1 MIKIDTILYFYLG
14 QIDASFTWNNGK
26 SYFFKGNKYWR
37 FTNGK
42 SDKDYPKLISKGFD
56 GIPDNL
62 DAAFVWS
69 GNGKIY
75 FFKGREYWRFDP
87 DQRPPVRSSYPR
99 PISNW
104 EGIPDNIDDA
114 LQYQN
119 GFTYFFKKGD
129 YYRFDD
135 RTFQVIRILFLLR

>member
-1 MIKIDTILYFYLG
+1 MTVIECNYQHILLAG
-14 QIDASFTWNNGK
+14 HIDASFTWTNGK
-26 SYFFKGNKYWR
+26 SYFFKGNNYWR
-37 FTNGK
+37 FSNRR
-42 SDKDYPKLISKGFD
+42 KDAHYPKLISKGFD

-75 FFKGREYWRFDP
+75 FFKGTKYWRFDP
-87 DQRPPVRSSYPR
+87 DNRPPVKSSYPR

-104 EGIPDNIDDA
+104 EGIPNHIDDA
-114 LQYQN
+114 LQYEN
-119 GFTYFFKKGD
+119 GFTYFFKKGQ

-135 RTFQVIRILFLLR
+135 RSFQVIQ